1 MARSKSK
8 QKRQRL
14 DFKRKRDRKAD
25 RKKAL
30 KAVASTT
37 KRSSAKK

>member
-8 QKRQRL
+8 QKRKSL
-14 DFKRKRDRKAD
+14 DFKRKRDRKGQ

-30 KAVASTT
+30 RSVSTGM
-37 KRSSAKK
+37 KKSSASK